1 MVTFFL
7 SAQKLRMKLKGM
19 RNSNVNFIRAVDD
32 VISCTTAH

>member
-19 RNSNVNFIRAVDD
+19 RNVNFIRAVDD